1 MLQTM
6 DNLSPE
12 LAPELEQ
19 TGITLRRW
27 RDAADFEPMARVLYA
42 SHQAD
47 GIEEART
54 AQDLAQMYGTF
65 KNFDP
70 TRDLLLVEHAG
81 ELVAYSGSRWWEE
94 HTHDFVHPLWL
105 AIVPEWRGRGLEYE
119 LLRQTEQQAWLDA
132 QAHPNAPTWYNIFV
146 GDKQVWLEQAVR
158 AAGYQAVRYFY
169 EMVRPNLEN
178 IPEPQLPPGIEVR
191 PVTPDQYYQIWQASV
206 EAFQEHWGEQ
216 VHDESDYQRWL
227 QMPHFNSALWQVAWS
242 GDEVV
247 GMVLNFV
254 DEKANREFNRKRGHT
269 EDISVRHPWRGRGIA
284 KALLLRSLH
293 MFREMGLDSTTLG
306 VDVENPT
313 GALRLYQNV
322 GYVTEHT
329 VTVYRKQVPGIRV
342 IEPSQS

>member
-1 MLQTM
+1 SVCEQSSQANRVRTGKHAGLPLHLKIYTIFGTSPRSPSLTMGRVGCGHSRSLSRSGVGRGYQGAIMLQTM

-119 LLRQTEQQAWLDA
+119 LLR
-132 QAHPNAPTWYNIFV
+132 
-146 GDKQVWLEQAVR
+146 
-158 AAGYQAVRYFY
+158 
-169 EMVRPNLEN
+169 
-178 IPEPQLPPGIEVR
+178 
-191 PVTPDQYYQIWQASV
+191 
-206 EAFQEHWGEQ
+206 
-216 VHDESDYQRWL
+216 
-227 QMPHFNSALWQVAWS
+227 
-242 GDEVV
+242 
-247 GMVLNFV
+247 
-254 DEKANREFNRKRGHT
+254 
-269 EDISVRHPWRGRGIA
+269 
-284 KALLLRSLH
+284 
-293 MFREMGLDSTTLG
+293 
-306 VDVENPT
+306 
-313 GALRLYQNV
+313 
-322 GYVTEHT
+322 
-329 VTVYRKQVPGIRV
+329 
-342 IEPSQS
+342 